1 MDMVSMVNEEILAIA
16 ARLREVL
23 APKHIYL
30 YGSFAKGNARP
41 DSDYDFYVVVPDG
54 AGNPL
59 ELSKAAYAAIRE
71 LKRRPADIIIK
82 HESVFLERS
91 KRNTIEQ
98 TVLQEGVEL

>member
-1 MDMVSMVNEEILAIA
+1 MVSLVNEEILAIA

-41 DSDYDFYVVVPDG
+41 DSDYDFYVVVPDNAG
-54 AGNPL
+54 APL
-59 ELSKAAYAAIRE
+59 ELSRQAYDAIRD

-82 HESVFLERS
+82 HESVFNQRA
-91 KRNTIEQ
+91 KHNTIEQ

>member
-1 MDMVSMVNEEILAIA
+1 MVSLVNEEILAIA

-41 DSDYDFYVVVPDG
+41 DSDYDFYVVVPDDAG
-54 AGNPL
+54 APL
-59 ELSKAAYAAIRE
+59 ELSWRAYDAIRD

-82 HESVFLERS
+82 HESVFNQRA
-91 KRNTIEQ
+91 KHNTIEQ